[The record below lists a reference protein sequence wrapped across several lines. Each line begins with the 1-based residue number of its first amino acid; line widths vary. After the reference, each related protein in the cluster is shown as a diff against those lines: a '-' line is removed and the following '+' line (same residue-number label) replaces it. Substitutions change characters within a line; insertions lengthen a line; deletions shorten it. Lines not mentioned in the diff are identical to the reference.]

1 MNKKTIK
8 PIEFMT
14 DDEILEYA
22 DSIDWGAI
30 LKDRM
35 GTASAEEH
43 EYAKQHPDLLDP
55 SKPLSGKPSSKSYND
70 IPEHKESEVE
80 KAIQANPFKYVKEPE
95 TVEEFQA
102 LSEEDA
108 LRVMKRWERQGK

>member
-1 MNKKTIK
+1 MSITK
-8 PIEFMT
+8 PIGFMT
-14 DDEILEYA
+14 DQEIEEYA
-22 DSIDWGAI
+22 DSINWGAI

-35 GTASAEEH
+35 GTANAFEK
-43 EYAKQHPDLLDP
+43 EYAAQYPGLLD
-55 SKPLSGKPSSKSYND
+55 SEKPLSGRDHAQYV
-70 IPEHKESEVE
+70 EHTESDAE
-80 KAIQANPFKYVKEPE
+80 KAIKANPFKYVKEPE